1 MTDSAAAGQGGAGG
15 PDSGQWLA
23 VQAENRQ
30 LQAEVAA
37 LKQRVDQLTQ
47 KVAHDLRAPLRHIGA
62 FVQVIEEDH
71 GSELGADVSSHLQTI
86 REAASKMSLML
97 DELLQKK

>member
-1 MTDSAAAGQGGAGG
+1 MGKAGEPG
-15 PDSGQWLA
+15 GQWLA

-37 LKQRVDQLTQ
+37 LRQRVDQLTV
-47 KVAHDLRAPLRHIGA
+47 KVVHDLRAPLRHIGA

-71 GSELGADVSSHLQTI
+71 GAELGAGVSGHLQTI
-86 REAASKMSLML
+86 RDAAAAMSLML
-97 DELLQKK
+97 EELLQKR